1 MSMTLGA
8 RIRELRQSRGL
19 TQEEL
24 GERLL
29 INKSTVS
36 LYENDAI
43 DIKCSV
49 LREIAASL
57 QVFPAY
63 FFLGDDLD
71 PKIREAV
78 VTLTS
83 IKDERLLQE
92 AVDHIKVTSLVRLN

>member
-36 LYENDAI
+36 QYENDAI

-49 LREIAASL
+49 LREIAAS
-57 QVFPAY
+57 
-63 FFLGDDLD
+63 
-71 PKIREAV
+71 
-78 VTLTS
+78 
-83 IKDERLLQE
+83 
-92 AVDHIKVTSLVRLN
+92 